1 MSSGSD
7 HDSGEMP
14 EEVVEFLVESNENLD
29 RLDQDL
35 MALESN
41 PHDKE
46 RLSSIF
52 RTIHTIKGTC
62 GFLGYSKLESV
73 THVGENLLSKLR
85 DGTFVLNATLT
96 DALLAMVDAT
106 RAMLHSIES
115 TQSDGDGDYTAL
127 VSLLSE
133 LTVNGGEGS
142 AAEADGAASI
152 DGESEPTSVLSQNR
166 DEPTVSSNALVF
178 STKKPDA
185 PPVSTIGSAELA
197 ADVAPVME
205 SSENVEVAEPASVT
219 MVTSARQESSSS
231 GSSRAT
237 SAESHEGAPVPADV
251 RSVVSDSSIRVDV
264 ALLDRLMDLV
274 GELVLARN
282 QILQF
287 TAAES
292 SSALIST
299 TQRLNLI
306 TSELQES
313 VMKTRMQ
320 PIGNVLTKLPRVV
333 RDLARSC
340 SKLVRLDLEGKE
352 TELDRTIIESIKDPL
367 THLIRNG
374 VDHAIETPE
383 LRKAAGKPLE
393 GVIAISAYHEGGYV
407 NIEIRDDGAGI
418 DPEKIRAKAV
428 EKGIHT
434 PETAQKL
441 SDRDVINLIFSAGFS
456 TAEKI
461 TNVSGRGV
469 GMDVVKTN
477 IERIGGT
484 IEVSSQVGIGTVFR
498 IRIPLTLAIVPA
510 LVVTCVDQRYA
521 IPQASLLELLRLER
535 EQIDADVSVLDG
547 APVYRLRGHLL
558 PLVDLAEVLGISDGE
573 HPWTKESL
581 NIVVLQ
587 AEETQFGLVVDGVV
601 DTQEIVVKPL
611 GRQVKAVTTFS
622 GATIMGDG
630 RVALIVDVAGV
641 AHLGRVLRSA
651 RDTESKTTVTRQV
664 EDLGE
669 KQTLLLVQVGDSGRV
684 AVPLQSIDRLEE
696 FRADAVEWAGGQPVV
711 QYRNTIMP
719 LLWLSTAVGLTSASD
734 PGETYQVVVH
744 SANSRS
750 VGVVVDAILDITE
763 QRVTLDHYA
772 ARLGVLG
779 SAVISDR
786 VTEVVDLSVII
797 GDFLSDLVGIGV

>member
-1 MSSGSD
+1 MTPIDD
-7 HDSGEMP
+7 HPSGELP

-35 MALESN
+35 LALESN
-41 PHDKE
+41 PTDKE

-62 GFLGYSKLESV
+62 GFLGFEKLESV

-85 DGTFVLNATLT
+85 DGAFVLNPTLT
-96 DALLAMVDAT
+96 DALLAMVDAV
-106 RAMLHSIES
+106 REMLASIEVS
-115 TQSDGDGDYTAL
+115 ANDGNGDYSAL
-127 VSLLSE
+127 VAKLSD
-133 LTVNGGEGS
+133 LSANGGQLSQGTNDAEPPAS
-142 AAEADGAASI
+142 DVTTIAPNPQVFVKTESSSSVTTSSEAAEEFEEDAASVA
-152 DGESEPTSVLSQNR
+152 SAPTPEPTSV
-166 DEPTVSSNALVF
+166 
-178 STKKPDA
+178 A
-185 PPVSTIGSAELA
+185 PEVPVKASDTPEAPA
-197 ADVAPVME
+197 AVGEAK
-205 SSENVEVAEPASVT
+205 
-219 MVTSARQESSSS
+219 S
-231 GSSRAT
+231 G
-237 SAESHEGAPVPADV
+237 
-251 RSVVSDSSIRVDV
+251 VSDSSIRVDV
-264 ALLDRLMDLV
+264 SLLDRLMDLV

-340 SKLVRLDLEGKE
+340 NKSVRLELEGKE
-352 TELDRTIIESIKDPL
+352 TELDRTIIEAIKDPL

-383 LRKAAGKPLE
+383 VRQKVGKPSE
-393 GVIAISAYHEGGYV
+393 GVLVISAYHEGGYV

-418 DPEKIRAKAV
+418 DPEKIRKKAV
-428 EKGIHT
+428 EKGVM
-434 PETAQKL
+434 AADVVAKL
-441 SDRDVINLIFSAGFS
+441 GDRDVINLIFAPGFS

-477 IERIGGT
+477 IERIGGS
-484 IEVSSQVGIGTVFR
+484 IEVGSTVGEGTTFR

-510 LVVTCVDQRYA
+510 LIVNCSEQRYA
-521 IPQASLLELLRLER
+521 IPQASLLELLRLEK
-535 EQIDADVSVLDG
+535 EQIRKEVSVLDG
-547 APVYRLRGHLL
+547 VPVYRLRGNLL
-558 PLVDLAEVLGISDGE
+558 PLVDLAEVLGTANGE
-573 HPWTKESL
+573 DRWQQDSL
-581 NIVVLQ
+581 NIIVIQ
-587 AEETQFGLVVDGVV
+587 AENTPFGLVVDGVV

-611 GRQVKAVTTFS
+611 GKQVKSVATFS

-630 RVALIVDVAGV
+630 RVALIVDVAGI
-641 AHLGRVLRSA
+641 ARRGKVLRSN
-651 RDTESKTTVTRQV
+651 REHGSQV
-664 EDLGE
+664 AAATQADEVGE
-669 KQTLLLVQVGDSGRV
+669 RQTLLLVQVGDAGRV
-684 AVPLQSIDRLEE
+684 ALPLQSIDRLEE
-696 FRADAVEWAGGQPVV
+696 FRSDSIEWAGAQPVV
-711 QYRNTIMP
+711 QYRGNIMP
-719 LLWLSTAVGLTSASD
+719 LLWLSQAVGVAPKSEPDEL
-734 PGETYQVVVH
+734 YQVVVH
-744 SANSRS
+744 TEGSRS

-763 QRVTLDHYA
+763 ERVTLDQYS

-779 SAVISDR
+779 SAVISEK
-786 VTEVVDLSVII
+786 VTEVVDLSIVI
-797 GDFLSDLVGIGV
+797 GDFLGEVTGIGV